1 VKPSR
6 SAQASV
12 RTLASRPTLMNR
24 RPAGTVDIETVTQ
37 PDRRVGEDIHSRHE
51 NGNWILGHWISQ

>member
-1 VKPSR
+1 
-6 SAQASV
+6 
-12 RTLASRPTLMNR
+12 MNH

-51 NGNWILGHWISQ
+51 NGNWILGHGISQ